1 MVIVNNNK
9 NRIDTLPFT
18 GKSAELTIASYLAYL
33 VREERVE
40 QIHFLLA
47 QYVAKSCLIP
57 KNLGNIAKFLVDIQ
71 NKIAQRQK
79 CLRNYRLS

>member
-47 QYVAKSCLIP
+47 QYVA
-57 KNLGNIAKFLVDIQ
+57 
-71 NKIAQRQK
+71 
-79 CLRNYRLS
+79 